1 MTLKDQLFDRRLK
14 SDREKMILDSARQDA
29 GRSISAA
36 EYTAADIALQTIAV
50 LQQWSMTDD
59 LDAGETLADR
69 LKGMLVGIADA
80 NHDGEITEDEQD
92 VLDVALQAAS
102 NYLEGLGV
110 DQADMQALLGD
121 FDAAAAERVMDLMT
135 ASLPDGDDS
144 DIDAFVFDDEEAV
157 FDAVYKKKIA
167 VRKGKK
173 VIINKRI
180 SGVIKLSPKQKMAIK
195 KALMKSH
202 SAAAKVMRMKSMRVR
217 KRLGL

>member
-202 SAAAKVMRMKSMRVR
+202 SAAAKAMRMKSMRVR